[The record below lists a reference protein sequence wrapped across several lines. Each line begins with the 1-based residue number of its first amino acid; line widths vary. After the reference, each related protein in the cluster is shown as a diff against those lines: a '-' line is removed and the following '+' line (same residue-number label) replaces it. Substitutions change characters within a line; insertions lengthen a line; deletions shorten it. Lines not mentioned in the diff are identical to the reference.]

1 MAEREEGRDGR
12 REVRRKEKTTTS
24 HFFSNIML
32 TKLL

>member
-12 REVRRKEKTTTS
+12 REVRRRKTTTS